1 MAVLLTQRREPG
13 APDPGTP
20 ASAPGTPG
28 ARLPEPRRPGRIAVL
43 DGLRLVAALMVV
55 AYHFLAYD
63 RGAVKP
69 WGVSSEVA
77 FPALWR
83 PASYGWLGV
92 ELFFLIS
99 GFVIGMSAW
108 DRTPGQF
115 LRSRVTRL
123 FPAYWAAALLTF
135 AVLSVWPLVR
145 KPVSPSEFLVNL
157 TMLQEPVGVRSVDA
171 VYWTLW
177 VEARFYLLFALLLL
191 GRELT
196 VRRAALFCGGWL
208 MAAVLAHQ
216 ADLPALDVLVM
227 PDYAPY
233 FVAGLALFLIHRF
246 GSHLLL
252 WGLTAV
258 AFLLAQHHALAQVQR
273 VARNLD
279 RPLPGWPALL
289 ILAAAFGALAL
300 VATGRLDGIRWRWLT
315 VAGALTYPLY
325 LLHEYLGWTMIAAL
339 HPLLPRWAVL
349 ALVVTAATVAA
360 WLLHRLVERPAS
372 RLLKDRLADPL
383 PR

>member
-1 MAVLLTQRREPG
+1 MEALRPQE
-13 APDPGTP
+13 
-20 ASAPGTPG
+20 APGG
-28 ARLPEPRRPGRIAVL
+28 RRAGRIAVL

-55 AYHFLAYD
+55 GYHFLAYD
-63 RGAVKP
+63 RGSAKP
-69 WGVSSEVA
+69 WGVASDVA

-135 AVLSVWPLVR
+135 AVLSLWPLVR
-145 KPVSPSEFLVNL
+145 TPVTPSEFLVNL
-157 TMLQEPVGVRSVDA
+157 TMLNEPLGVRSVDA

-177 VEARFYLLFALLLL
+177 VEARFYLLFAVLLL
-191 GRELT
+191 GRPLT

-208 MAAVLAHQ
+208 MAAVLAQQ
-216 ADLPALDVLVM
+216 ADVPALDVMVM

-252 WGLTAV
+252 WGLTGV
-258 AFLLAQHHALAQVQR
+258 AFLLAQHHALGM
-273 VARNLD
+273 VARVSRTLE
-279 RPLPGWPALL
+279 RPLAGWPALL
-289 ILAAAFGALAL
+289 ILAAGFGVLAL

-315 VAGALTYPLY
+315 VAGVLTYPIY
-325 LLHEYLGWTMIAAL
+325 LLHEYPGWTMIAAL

-349 ALVVTAATVAA
+349 ALVVAAVAVAA
-360 WLLHRLVERPAS
+360 WLLHRYVERPVA
-372 RLLKDRLADPL
+372 RILKHRLAEPL
-383 PR
+383 GKD